1 MAEDGTPPRAE
12 NTDETELAPN
22 GARWLIA
29 PFELLDGSIT
39 DFVVTTQG
47 APNESMALVRMR
59 VPPRLGRGVA
69 DYYRLSEHLHLI
81 LFDFDLDREFV
92 VHVPDDRML
101 KVRIM
106 LAGRLKAL
114 QSDIAIEGVG
124 GFLEAYPGKIGSSY
138 RIEAGEP
145 AKMVILN
152 CAPEFFSE
160 EMKLDWHNLPD
171 LLRAIFERRG
181 GAPLAAQARL
191 GPDLLRAA
199 NDIMRFGGEFPPHLQ
214 RAYLW
219 SKCSEM
225 ASYIIRQL
233 EQQPAIESQP
243 KTPLSIRDVNRV
255 HEARDVLADQFR
267 RPPAIPKLARLV
279 GLNQTKLK
287 AAFKLVFA
295 MTINEFTIKCRMER
309 GAELLTT
316 TNLSIAEIAHAIGY
330 DHPANFTHAF
340 RRYFGHSPSQL
351 RRAAGS

>member
-1 MAEDGTPPRAE
+1 MAADGTPKVDGAY
-12 NTDETELAPN
+12 ETELAPN

-39 DFVVTTQG
+39 DFVSITQE
-47 APNESMALVRMR
+47 APIESMALVRMR

-92 VHVPDDRML
+92 VHVPDDGML

-106 LAGRLKAL
+106 LAGRLQAL
-114 QSDIAIEGVG
+114 QSDIAIDGVG

-138 RIEAGEP
+138 RIEAGAP

-152 CAPEFFSE
+152 CAPEFFSD
-160 EMKLDWHNLPD
+160 EMKLDWQNLPD
-171 LLRAIFERRG
+171 MLRAIFERRG
-181 GAPLAAQARL
+181 GAPMAAQARL

-199 NDIMRFGGEFPPHLQ
+199 NDIMRFGSEFPPHLQ

-219 SKCSEM
+219 SKCSEI
-225 ASYIIRQL
+225 ASYVIRQL
-233 EQQPAIESQP
+233 EQPATGNQP
-243 KTPLSIRDVNRV
+243 KSQLSIRDINRV
-255 HEARDVLADQFR
+255 HEARDILTDQFR

-287 AAFKLVFA
+287 AAFKLVFG

-309 GAELLTT
+309 ATELLAT
-316 TNLSIAEIAHAIGY
+316 TNLSIAEIAHAMGY

-351 RRAAGS
+351 RRAAG